1 MGDFNFPDICWIY
14 NTADREQSGRF
25 LECVGDNFLT
35 ELVKEPVKGSKILD
49 LLFVNREGLVGNV
62 RVGGRLGH
70 SDHEM
75 LDISILAEPRRGV
88 SRTATLDFRRA
99 NLNLFRTM
107 VERFPLEVL
116 LEGVGAQEGWQY
128 FQEVILKVQERIP
141 QIMVCGRVGK
151 LLMMITGT

>member
-75 LDISILAEPRRGV
+75 LDFSILVGPQKGV
-88 SRTATLDFRRA
+88 SRTATFDFQKA
-99 NLNLFRTM
+99 DFSLFRTM
-107 VERFPLEVL
+107 VERVPWEVV
-116 LEGVGAQEGWQY
+116 LEGMEAQEGWEY
-128 FQEVILKVQERIP
+128 FK
-141 QIMVCGRVGK
+141 
-151 LLMMITGT
+151 